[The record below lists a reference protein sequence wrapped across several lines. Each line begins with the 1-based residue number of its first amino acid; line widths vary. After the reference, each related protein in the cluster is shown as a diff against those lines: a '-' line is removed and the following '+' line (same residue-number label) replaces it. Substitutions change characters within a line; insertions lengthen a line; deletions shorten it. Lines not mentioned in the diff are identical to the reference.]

1 MIEKK
6 GELFKSVTNVI
17 LSTRRMTENEKDREF
32 VEYVVKMLVD
42 KPEDVKVERKIDEM
56 GVLITLDVNPQDMGM
71 VIGREGMTAKAL
83 RTLLR
88 VIGARNNARVNLKI
102 NEPEGSTR
110 PPREPRENRENRE
123 PRDNR
128 ESSDGEDRGT
138 VNDIPPRE
146 PEAPAE
152 KRSLDDVMNDIQI

>member
-1 MIEKK
+1 
-6 GELFKSVTNVI
+6 
-17 LSTRRMTENEKDREF
+17 MTENEKDREF

-102 NEPEGSTR
+102 NEPEGSAR
-110 PPREPRENRENRE
+110 PPREPRES
-123 PRDNR
+123 R
-128 ESSDGEDRGT
+128 ESRESQDRGT

>member
-1 MIEKK
+1 
-6 GELFKSVTNVI
+6 
-17 LSTRRMTENEKDREF
+17 MTENEKDREF

-42 KPEDVKVERKIDEM
+42 KPKAVKVERKIDEM
-56 GVLITLDVNPQDMGM
+56 GVLITLDVDPQDMGM

-102 NEPEGSTR
+102 NEPEGSMR
-110 PPREPRENRENRE
+110 PPREPRE
-123 PRDNR
+123 
-128 ESSDGEDRGT
+128 SQDRGT

-146 PEAPAE
+146 EQAPAE